1 MANDIRTPEI
11 EAIVNIAGKE
21 MNFIR
26 LRISQEMGEHHDFEV
41 LVDYKTFDESFHES
55 PDVFME
61 KTNKKVV
68 IDLQHADKPETAYIF
83 SGMTTNIR
91 MIAEDG
97 MHGGILFIGKSNTI
111 ELERGE
117 MMQTY
122 SNTNL
127 IEIFN
132 TITGGTMNLD
142 TENDPAWKSDIDFAI
157 QYKESDWQFLQR
169 LCNQYRERFYYT
181 GVDLVI
187 GPHPEFKTVNLTY
200 DMELRSFEMCSR
212 LIPNQFS
219 TYYYQRESHTTLR
232 QDSPKD
238 IENATSLLR
247 SVSGR
252 SDNLTKSRKPN
263 TPTPAYV
270 PDMDS
275 LIEHTYR
282 RKITEGAKMMYVRGE
297 CKTCDV
303 RIGRIISVK
312 MPENMGG
319 NDLGKYRVYNI
330 VHEFDQ
336 NGRYKCEFE
345 AIPADLEYIP
355 TPKVSIPTPT
365 PIECEVWN
373 NVDPDGIGR
382 IKVKFPFDER
392 HCEVWMP
399 LMTPDAGGNGMGLG
413 PVSRGYSFVSEIGD
427 SVLISF
433 LDSDLSH
440 PFVLGGMF
448 HGGNSTNLGGGKG
461 NHIKT
466 ITDKTSGQILMNTD
480 KEGHWGIT
488 IHDANGNVIH
498 LDTKGKNI
506 FITAPETIQMTANNI
521 IMSAATNIT
530 SSAGEDITSS
540 AGNNVS
546 TSAGNNMIDI
556 VRNNYNMMATNITEL
571 AKEDYRSDADEIKQ
585 VAVKDF
591 TIESTTGKVIK
602 SAKKRID
609 NNSGEKSTF
618 H

>member
-1 MANDIRTPEI
+1 MPEPIRTPEM
-11 EAIVNIAGKE
+11 EAIVNIAGQE

-68 IDLQHADKPETAYIF
+68 IDLQHADRPETAYIF
-83 SGMTTNIR
+83 SGMITNIR
-91 MIAEDG
+91 MIAQDG

-142 TENDPAWKSDIDFAI
+142 TENDPAWKNDIDFAI
-157 QYKESDWQFLQR
+157 QYCESDWQFLQR
-169 LCNQYRERFYYT
+169 LCHQYQERFYYT

-219 TYYYQRESHTTLR
+219 TYFYKREEHNTLR
-232 QDSPKD
+232 QDSPKE

-247 SVSGR
+247 EVSGR
-252 SDNLTKSRKPN
+252 SDNLTRSRKPN

-270 PDMDS
+270 PDMES
-275 LIEHTYR
+275 LIEHTKR

-355 TPKVSIPTPT
+355 TPRVPIPTPT
-365 PIECEVWN
+365 PIECEVWKN
-373 NVDPDGIGR
+373 EDPEGMGR
-382 IKVKFPFDER
+382 IKVQFPFDER
-392 HCEVWMP
+392 VCEAWIPV
-399 LMTPDAGGNGMGLG
+399 MTPDAGGGGYGLG
-413 PVSRGYSFVSEIGD
+413 SLSRGYSFVPELGD
-427 SVLISF
+427 TVVLSF
-433 LDSDLSH
+433 LDGAILSH
-440 PFVLGGMF
+440 PVIIGSMF
-448 HGGNSTNLGGGKG
+448 HGKNAENLGGKKG

-466 ITDKTSGQILMNTD
+466 ITDKSEGQILFNTD
-480 KEGHWGIT
+480 TRGEWGIT
-488 IHDANGNVIH
+488 VHDKNGNTIF
-498 LDTKGKNI
+498 LDTKNKNI
-506 FITAPETIQMTANNI
+506 TVTAPETLTLNAKNMIVNI
-521 IMSAATNIT
+521 EETIL
-530 SSAGEDITSS
+530 
-540 AGNNVS
+540 
-546 TSAGNNMIDI
+546 TSAKNSETTIGENMSIE
-556 VRNNYNMMATNITEL
+556 VN
-571 AKEDYRSDADEIKQ
+571 EDYS
-585 VAVKDF
+585 
-591 TIESTTGKVIK
+591 IK
-602 SAKKRID
+602 SKNTQEIVNNDKETRITNELSQSSGSADIQTLKGNLMIRGAKLAEFQGGKD
-609 NNSGEKSTF
+609 VKVSKG
-618 H
+618 

>member
-1 MANDIRTPEI
+1 MPEPIRTPEI
-11 EAIVNIAGKE
+11 EAIVNIAGQE
-21 MNFIR
+21 TNFIR

-41 LVDYKTFDESFHES
+41 LVDYKTFDEAFHES

-68 IDLQHADKPETAYIF
+68 IDLQHADRPETAYIF
-83 SGMTTNIR
+83 SGMITNIR
-91 MIAEDG
+91 MIAQDG

-142 TENDPAWKSDIDFAI
+142 TENDPAWKADIDFAI
-157 QYKESDWQFLQR
+157 QYRESDWQFLQR
-169 LCNQYRERFYYT
+169 LCHQYQERFYYT

-219 TYYYQRESHTTLR
+219 TYYYQRENHATLR

-247 SVSGR
+247 TVSDR
-252 SDNLTKSRKPN
+252 SDNLTKSRKPD

-275 LIEHTYR
+275 LIEHTKR
-282 RKITEGAKMMYVRGE
+282 RKVTEGAKMMYVRGE

-355 TPKVSIPTPT
+355 TPKTMIPTPNL
-365 PIECEVWN
+365 IECEVWN
-373 NVDPDGIGR
+373 NEDPRGIGR

-392 HCEVWMP
+392 HCETWIPV
-399 LMTPDAGGNGMGLG
+399 MTPDAGGGGYGLG
-413 PVSRGYSFVSEIGD
+413 PESRGYSFVPEVSD
-427 SVLISF
+427 TVAVNF
-433 LDSDLSH
+433 LDGPELSH
-440 PFVLGGMF
+440 PVVVGSMF
-448 HGGNSTNLGGGKG
+448 HGSNAMNLGGGV
-461 NHIKT
+461 NNNIKT
-466 ITDKTSGQILMNTD
+466 IITRSKHMIKFDDTAA
-480 KEGHWGIT
+480 KESIT
-488 IHDANGNVIH
+488 ITDMN
-498 LDTKGKNI
+498 KNI
-506 FITAPETIQMTANNI
+506 IFIDTSKNNITITANNN
-521 IMSAATNIT
+521 MTFNATEVMTLNSKYLNINVEKDMKT
-530 SSAGEDITSS
+530 SVGDNQQTDVAKTIDVTARDKNEIVERNSRFKTGQKMTEIGGEVNIFTDN
-540 AGNNVS
+540 G
-546 TSAGNNMIDI
+546 DLI
-556 VRNNYNMMATNITEL
+556 V
-571 AKEDYRSDADEIKQ
+571 KS
-585 VAVKDF
+585 V
-591 TIESTTGKVIK
+591 GKVLVQG
-602 SAKKRID
+602 AKDARI
-609 NNSGEKSTF
+609 SRG
-618 H
+618 